1 MLIWGQKVVYNIKP
15 LPAGHASYMGTGLSS
30 GCFTFDSV
38 PFLWPGKIEE
48 DGHTPETGKKFLTAG
63 FGPTQLG
70 WLLPFEMKELCN
82 SFK

>member
-1 MLIWGQKVVYNIKP
+1 MLIWGQKAVYNFKP

-30 GCFTFDSV
+30 GCFTS
-38 PFLWPGKIEE
+38 LLMAWEK
-48 DGHTPETGKKFLTAG
+48 DGHTPETGKKFPTPG